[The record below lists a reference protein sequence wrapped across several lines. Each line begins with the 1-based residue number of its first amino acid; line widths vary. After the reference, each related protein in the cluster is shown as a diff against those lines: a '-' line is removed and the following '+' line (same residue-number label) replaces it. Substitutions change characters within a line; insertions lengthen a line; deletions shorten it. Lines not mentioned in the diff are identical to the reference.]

1 MPAPAAGYA
10 GGGAEP
16 YGAARTAGGDGAARS
31 AAARGRHAN
40 GRARM
45 TISYTTEAAPASRPA
60 PTRITSSAAR
70 TGRSCSTGPP
80 LSPGADSGCRHGV
93 PWLVGRL
100 GGALALALSSGT
112 RAGLADIL
120 EQAIRDTMAA
130 HAGTCDLANPRSPSA
145 TVSIVRRRGDTL
157 DYLALCDSPIVLRH
171 RDGRVRVVLDD
182 RTARLP
188 GGRPYPPGL
197 VDEMRN
203 RPGGFWVASTKPEA
217 AREALTGAVPVT
229 DLDGVLV
236 CTDGVHRLVEWYGHT
251 WAQVVTI
258 AEKYGPARLVEL
270 VREAE
275 RTHGPRG
282 TAKVHDDATAVWIPL

>member
-45 TISYTTEAAPASRPA
+45 TICYTTEAAPATPPRPNEDHVV
-60 PTRITSSAAR
+60 
-70 TGRSCSTGPP
+70 CGPDWAVVLDGATP
-80 LSPGADSGCRHGV
+80 APGADSGCRHGV

-130 HAGTCDLANPRSPSA
+130 HADTCDLANPRSPSA

-171 RDGRVRVVLDD
+171 RDGSVRVVLDD